1 VIVRSAPDER
11 FERDG
16 VDLWRV
22 QPIDVAEAV
31 LGTEIS
37 VPTLDGPLTVKVA
50 PGTQPDTQLRLRGK
64 GLPRFGGRG
73 RGDLYLRLAVSVP
86 ERLSAEE
93 RRLWERLRTLHGG
106 RHQSRPGRDAGQ
118 ADAPA
123 ARCGI
128 ALRNPQGQTSMH
140 FRHASQLSRLSAK

>member
-1 VIVRSAPDER
+1 
-11 FERDG
+11 
-16 VDLWRV
+16 
-22 QPIDVAEAV
+22 V

-93 RRLWERLRTLHGG
+93 RRLWERLR
-106 RHQSRPGRDAGQ
+106 
-118 ADAPA
+118 
-123 ARCGI
+123 
-128 ALRNPQGQTSMH
+128 ALRGG
-140 FRHASQLSRLSAK
+140 